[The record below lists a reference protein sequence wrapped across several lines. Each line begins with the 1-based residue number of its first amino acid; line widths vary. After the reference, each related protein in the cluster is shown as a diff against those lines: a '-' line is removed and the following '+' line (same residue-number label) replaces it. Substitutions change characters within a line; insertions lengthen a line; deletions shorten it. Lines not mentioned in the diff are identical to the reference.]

1 VPVIRPIDR
10 WFIEEVLPC
19 EQQLLARAA
28 RLCSGT
34 DEARDLV
41 QDVFAR
47 MLAMEGWR
55 AIANPQT
62 YMQRMMRNIAIDRM
76 RRAKVIDFRHLAD
89 AEESELADDAPDP
102 HRIVEDREAVQQLG
116 EALGQLPD
124 RCRDVFV
131 RRRIEGQAPRHI
143 ADELGLSLSTL
154 EKRLARAI
162 QLLTAALSP
171 HPGDPR
177 VMRDADIEKNGSAQI
192 K

>member
-1 VPVIRPIDR
+1 VSVVRPIDR

-19 EQQLLARAA
+19 EQLLLARAA

-55 AIANPQT
+55 AVANPQT
-62 YMQRMMRNIAIDRM
+62 YMLRMMRNIAIDRM

-89 AEESELADDAPDP
+89 AEESEIADDAPDQ
-102 HRIVEDREAVQQLG
+102 HRIFEDREAVQQLG
-116 EALGQLPD
+116 RALDELPE
-124 RCRDVFV
+124 RCREVFV
-131 RRRIEGQAPRHI
+131 RRRIEGQAPRRI
-143 ADELGLSLSTL
+143 AEELGLSLSTL

-171 HPGDPR
+171 HPGDRCGSHDEP
-177 VMRDADIEKNGSAQI
+177 ADKNEAARR